1 MNDSK
6 REIEA
11 LNNKLNESNKKL
23 SEAVQ
28 TTEQASL
35 KNNEIQ
41 DLMVQIKV
49 CVNFSFVIII

>member
-28 TTEQASL
+28 ATEQTSL

-49 CVNFSFVIII
+49 